1 MHGVLGFTK
10 LIGMLIGRDCSELHS
25 IPGIVLFALSRIL
38 ILKFS
43 ETEGIG
49 SIAGSH
55 LKQDQ
60 DIIFSGS
67 QTGTPN
73 YDWDAWEEV
82 ILLNLLNNSFIRRM
96 LTHTFH

>member
-10 LIGMLIGRDCSELHS
+10 LVGMLIGRDFSESHS
-25 IPGIVLFALSRIL
+25 IPGTVLFALSKIL

-55 LKQDQ
+55 IKEDE

-73 YDWDAWEEV
+73 YDWNNLEGV
-82 ILLNLLNNSFIRRM
+82 ILL
-96 LTHTFH
+96 TVYT